1 VGLLDRFSRDEVSA
15 KIWWPLALLGVI
27 ALALSFPIANRAADR
42 TRADAAVEALRVSDA
57 TLQPLTSAGASTAE
71 ISQAARAIVAAEPT
85 LSAVRVWDAS
95 HELMASSDPADRVGS
110 AEALNDADIDR
121 ALVAGST
128 WVVADAAGGSSE
140 PMYSAYTAIRGDG
153 GDVVTQFEAADATL
167 LADVHHDWMWF
178 RIVVGAATLLLL
190 ALALLSMRE
199 PVARI
204 GAGVPFSPENVPPW
218 LRVMD
223 VDREVALEQAGE
235 RARDRLAN
243 LQAKL
248 DESERQRLRAEG
260 ELQQALTALGTKSP
274 PPATL
279 IVPDATP
286 TTSPVASASPQSLR
300 GAPTPDAAAAALAAQ
315 EEKKRA
321 RAAAAAEKQRA
332 KAEAAAERAKAQAAA
347 AAAAEAQAA
356 AEAAAKAEADRRVAA
371 SLAAA
376 ADEQPPRPDQVS
388 VRRDD
393 VDVSVGANDTADAA
407 ADEWP
412 QVVVVPEPKP
422 AEVTAGASA
431 NSNGNHE
438 ARDVLERL
446 VPETSDPRPADDVSD
461 LRSRLARTAALK
473 KPGSRERQDSRDDLP
488 S

>member
-1 VGLLDRFSRDEVSA
+1 
-15 KIWWPLALLGVI
+15 
-27 ALALSFPIANRAADR
+27 
-42 TRADAAVEALRVSDA
+42 
-57 TLQPLTSAGASTAE
+57 
-71 ISQAARAIVAAEPT
+71 
-85 LSAVRVWDAS
+85 VRVWNTS
-95 HELMASSDPADRVGS
+95 HELMASSDQADRVGS

-128 WVVADAAGGSSE
+128 WVVADATGDSSE
-140 PMYSAYTAIRGDG
+140 PMFSAYTAIRGDG
-153 GDVVTQFEAADATL
+153 ADVVTQFEAVDATL

-178 RIVVGAATLLLL
+178 RIVVGAGTLLLL
-190 ALALLSMRE
+190 VLALLSMRE

-204 GAGVPFSPENVPPW
+204 GAGVPFYPENVPPW

-235 RARDRLAN
+235 RARDRLAS
-243 LQAKL
+243 LQTKL

-286 TTSPVASASPQSLR
+286 TTSPVASASSQSLR
-300 GAPTPDAAAAALAAQ
+300 SAPTPDAAAAALAAQ

-347 AAAAEAQAA
+347 VAAAEAQAAAVAAAKAQAA
-356 AEAAAKAEADRRVAA
+356 AEAAAKAEADRRAAA

-376 ADEQPPRPDQVS
+376 EEQPPRPDQVS

-393 VDVSVGANDTADAA
+393 VDVTVGANDTTDEA

-422 AEVTAGASA
+422 AEVTAGAFA
-431 NSNGNHE
+431 NSNGKDE

>member
-1 VGLLDRFSRDEVSA
+1 VGLLDRFTRDEVSA

-27 ALALSFPIANRAADR
+27 ALVLSFPIANRAADR
-42 TRADAAVEALRVSDA
+42 TRTEAAADALTVSQA
-57 TLQPLTSAGASTAE
+57 ALQPLTSSGASAAE
-71 ISQAARAIVAAEPT
+71 ISQAARSIVAADPT
-85 LSAVRVWDAS
+85 LAAVRVWNTS
-95 HELMASSDPADRVGS
+95 HGLVASSDPADDLGS

-121 ALVAGST
+121 ALAIGST
-128 WVVADAAGGSSE
+128 WVVADPAGGSSE
-140 PMYSAYTAIRGDG
+140 PMYSAYTAVRGDG

-167 LADVHHDWMWF
+167 LADVHRDWMWF
-178 RIVVGAATLLLL
+178 RIVVGVGTLLLFV
-190 ALALLSMRE
+190 LALLSMRE

-204 GAGVPFSPENVPPW
+204 GAGVPFYPENVPPW

-248 DESERQRLRAEG
+248 DESERGRLRAEG
-260 ELQQALTALGTKSP
+260 ELQQALTTLGTKAR
-274 PPATL
+274 PAAPL
-279 IVPDATP
+279 VVPDVTA
-286 TTSPVASASPQSLR
+286 APQPAAFGSSRSLHE
-300 GAPTPDAAAAALAAQ
+300 APTPDAAAAAVAAQ
-315 EEKKRA
+315 EEKKRV

-332 KAEAAAERAKAQAAA
+332 KAEAAAAERAKA
-347 AAAAEAQAA
+347 EAA
-356 AEAAAKAEADRRVAA
+356 AEAAAKAEADRRAAA

-376 ADEQPPRPDQVS
+376 AEEQPPRPDRLS
-388 VRRDD
+388 VQRDD
-393 VDVSVGANDTADAA
+393 VGVTVPAKDTADRA
-407 ADEWP
+407 ADGWP

-422 AEVTAGASA
+422 AEVTVGAASA
-431 NSNGNHE
+431 SGDGEHD

-446 VPETSDPRPADDVSD
+446 VPETPDPAPADDVSE